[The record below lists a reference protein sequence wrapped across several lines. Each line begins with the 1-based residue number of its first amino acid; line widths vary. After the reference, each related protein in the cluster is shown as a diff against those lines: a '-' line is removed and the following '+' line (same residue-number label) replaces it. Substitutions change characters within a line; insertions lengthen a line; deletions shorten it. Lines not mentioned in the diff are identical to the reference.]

1 MEALV
6 DASWRIYP
14 SIALIALGMVVW
26 YFGTRMAFRGL
37 GRPMSDLTR
46 MQAFVQGFRIAV
58 IGITV
63 VGLGIS
69 WNWHVV
75 WLFVLS
81 LVFGGEEIMES
92 TTHLAILRWKPRPIA
107 SKPSI

>member
-1 MEALV
+1 MEAVV
-6 DASWRIYP
+6 DASWRTYP
-14 SIALIALGMVVW
+14 AIALISLGMVIW
-26 YFGTRMAFRGL
+26 YFGTRMTLRGL

-69 WNWHVV
+69 WNWHVM

-92 TTHLAILRWKPRPIA
+92 TAHLAILKWKPKPIV
-107 SKPSI
+107 SRPSI

>member
-14 SIALIALGMVVW
+14 AIVLIAVGTVLW
-26 YFGTRMAFRGL
+26 SFGTRMAFRGL

-46 MQAFVQGFRIAV
+46 MQTFVQGFRIAV

-69 WNWHVV
+69 WNWHVT

-81 LVFGGEEIMES
+81 LVFGGEEILES
-92 TTHLAILRWKPRPIA
+92 TVHLAILRWKPRPIV
-107 SKPSI
+107 SRQSM